1 MFKRVG
7 IIGFVDNPLVKET
20 VARLTKYFEEN
31 KIEYL
36 VEESTLSLSDLPPN
50 GHSCNRS
57 ELGSSCSLIMVVG
70 GDGSMLHAARDL
82 VDFNVPLLGIN
93 RGRLGFLTDI
103 LPSDMEEQI
112 SDVMAGNYVTSERFL
127 IECDL
132 VRDGEVVDQG
142 IALNDIVLQ
151 PRDSIRMI
159 ELNLQIDNQYVYTL
173 RSDGLI
179 VSTPTGS
186 TAHSLSAGGSLVDPQ
201 VEAILL
207 TPLNSQSMSSRPFVV
222 RPEARMEVTISSDG
236 GPAKAFCDGKSL
248 GEVQPGQSVSV
259 YRHPN
264 RIKMVQPKSFRFM
277 SRLADKLGW
286 SETLS

>member
-186 TAHSLSAGGSLVDPQ
+186 TAYALSGGGPIVHPELNAINVVPINPHTLSNRPIVINGDSEIEIEIAMENRVNAQ
-201 VEAILL
+201 VVCDGQ
-207 TPLNSQSMSSRPFVV
+207 NH
-222 RPEARMEVTISSDG
+222 ISSQWGDKVRIRKKKTLIKLIH
-236 GPAKAFCDGKSL
+236 PAA
-248 GEVQPGQSVSV
+248 
-259 YRHPN
+259 H
-264 RIKMVQPKSFRFM
+264 SFYETCR
-277 SRLADKLGW
+277 SKLRW
-286 SETLS
+286 AQD

>member
-132 VRDGEVVDQG
+132 VRDGEIVDQG
-142 IALNDIVLQ
+142 IALDDDLCRETGFGVA
-151 PRDSIRMI
+151 
-159 ELNLQIDNQYVYTL
+159 
-173 RSDGLI
+173 GL
-179 VSTPTGS
+179 
-186 TAHSLSAGGSLVDPQ
+186 LVDKGIHAPVQ
-201 VEAILL
+201 CVGSDQQL
-207 TPLNSQSMSSRPFVV
+207 
-222 RPEARMEVTISSDG
+222 PEFR
-236 GPAKAFCDGKSL
+236 CL
-248 GEVQPGQSVSV
+248 GEPGQGVE
-259 YRHPN
+259 H
-264 RIKMVQPKSFRFM
+264 
-277 SRLADKLGW
+277 LGD
-286 SETLS
+286 LGGYGIP

>member
-1 MFKRVG
+1 MKSIFVVG
-7 IIGFVDNPLVKET
+7 NQSKPLCEDV
-20 VARLTKYFEEN
+20 VR
-31 KIEYL
+31 
-36 VEESTLSLSDLPPN
+36 
-50 GHSCNRS
+50 
-57 ELGSSCSLIMVVG
+57 ELGLKLDGKAKLVGTSFSKDVVLPDEPIDLLISLG
-70 GDGSMLHAARDL
+70 GDGSFLNL
-82 VDFNVPLLGIN
+82 VEKVLEREIPIMGVNF
-93 RGRLGFLTDI
+93 GRLGFLTAGLAVELDSIMDAFLNSETEIYDRMMLSVDI
-103 LPSDMEEQI
+103 PGREIFPRS
-112 SDVMAGNYVTSERFL
+112 
-127 IECDL
+127 
-132 VRDGEVVDQG
+132 
-142 IALNDIVLQ
+142 ALNDVLVCAPDLGRVISLEVRVSDEPLIQ
-151 PRDSIRMI
+151 FRGDGMI
-159 ELNLQIDNQYVYTL
+159 I
-173 RSDGLI
+173 
-179 VSTPTGS
+179 STPTGS

>member
-132 VRDGEVVDQG
+132 VRDGEIVDQG

-186 TAHSLSAGGSLVDPQ
+186 TAYALSGGGPIVHPELNAINVVPINPHTLSNRPIVINGDSEIEIEIAMENRVNAQ
-201 VEAILL
+201 VVCDGQ
-207 TPLNSQSMSSRPFVV
+207 NH
-222 RPEARMEVTISSDG
+222 ISSQWGDKVRIRKKKTLIKLIH
-236 GPAKAFCDGKSL
+236 PAA
-248 GEVQPGQSVSV
+248 
-259 YRHPN
+259 H
-264 RIKMVQPKSFRFM
+264 SFYETCR
-277 SRLADKLGW
+277 SKLRW
-286 SETLS
+286 AQD

>member
-132 VRDGEVVDQG
+132 VRDGAVVDQG

-186 TAHSLSAGGSLVDPQ
+186 TAYALSGGGPIVHPELNAINVVPINPHTLSNQPIVSNGDSEIEIEIAMENRVNAQ
-201 VEAILL
+201 VVCDGQ
-207 TPLNSQSMSSRPFVV
+207 NH
-222 RPEARMEVTISSDG
+222 ISSQWGDKVRIRKKKTLIKLIH
-236 GPAKAFCDGKSL
+236 PAA
-248 GEVQPGQSVSV
+248 
-259 YRHPN
+259 H
-264 RIKMVQPKSFRFM
+264 SFYETCR
-277 SRLADKLGW
+277 SKLRW
-286 SETLS
+286 AQD